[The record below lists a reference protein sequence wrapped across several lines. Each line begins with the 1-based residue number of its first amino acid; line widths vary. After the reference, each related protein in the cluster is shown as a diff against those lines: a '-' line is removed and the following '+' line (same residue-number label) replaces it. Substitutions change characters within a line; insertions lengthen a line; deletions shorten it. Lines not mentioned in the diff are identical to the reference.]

1 MPRTV
6 VVFYKDEAGRAPVL
20 EWLQAL
26 RRTDRKAYAK
36 CVVRLRRLQELGHE
50 LRRPEADFLREAIY
64 ELRIKKGRVQYRN
77 AEIERILA
85 RKNAFAGTPRGTH
98 MKKRLPM
105 VKTKDALRILDRIT
119 GGDNDLKRL
128 IDEEELNAKVARL
141 IYAAR
146 TTAGLTQQQLAQR
159 VGTTQPV
166 IARLEDA
173 EYRGHSLTMLQRIAH
188 ALHGQLEIHLVAGK
202 RRLKAA

>member
-1 MPRTV
+1 M
-6 VVFYKDEAGRAPVL
+6 A
-20 EWLQAL
+20 
-26 RRTDRKAYAK
+26 
-36 CVVRLRRLQELGHE
+36 
-50 LRRPEADFLREAIY
+50 
-64 ELRIKKGRVQYRN
+64 
-77 AEIERILA
+77 
-85 RKNAFAGTPRGTH
+85 
-98 MKKRLPM
+98 
-105 VKTKDALRILDRIT
+105 KTKDALKILDRIT
-119 GGDNDLKRL
+119 GDDDDLKRL

-173 EYRGHSLTMLQRIAH
+173 EYRGHSLTMLQRIAQ